1 MLKDNYLYITTK
13 NINNPVVKI
22 WCLLPPTTIAKINE
36 IATTD
41 IICKAVEAF
50 SAILRLII
58 CKTIPKAIG
67 INTT

>member
-1 MLKDNYLYITTK
+1 MLTA
-13 NINNPVVKI
+13 
-22 WCLLPPTTIAKINE
+22 PTTIAKINE

-41 IICKAVEAF
+41 IIGKAVEAF

-58 CKTIPKAIG
+58 YKTIPKAIG